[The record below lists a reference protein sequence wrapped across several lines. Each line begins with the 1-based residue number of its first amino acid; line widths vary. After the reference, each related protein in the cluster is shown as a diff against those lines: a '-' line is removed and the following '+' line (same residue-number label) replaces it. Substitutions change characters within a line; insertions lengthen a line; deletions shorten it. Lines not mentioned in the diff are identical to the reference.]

1 MREPKTAEGGKAPT
15 SRAARRAER
24 ARIAAEARAQRRAD
38 REKVASRSC
47 ETAGTKVE
55 LPGWYVVKPG
65 DTLWSIAE
73 QHYGAGWRYKR
84 IYAANR
90 RLIRSP
96 HRISPCQRV
105 YLPRVTRRA

>member
-1 MREPKTAEGGKAPT
+1 AAESGKAPT
-15 SRAARRAER
+15 PRAERRRER
-24 ARIAAEARAQRRAD
+24 ARIAAEARAQRRAERGAY
-38 REKVASRSC
+38 REKTASRSC

-73 QHYGAGWRYKR
+73 RHYGAGWRYKR

-90 RLIRSP
+90 RHMHSP

-105 YLPRVTRRA
+105 YLPRMKRRA